1 MSEFS
6 SPGPIRHPLLPFTCT
21 TADRGCPLHAWTVFL
36 LQQANEAPP
45 QVSSGAEPDLDDEVE
60 EGGSPERDRTR
71 NINTGEPQHHEAH
84 LRRRIG
90 TAPKG
95 FPQHMRNR
103 AP

>member
-1 MSEFS
+1 MAD
-6 SPGPIRHPLLPFTCT
+6 GPSIKELFGS
-21 TADRGCPLHAWTVFL
+21 DSDEEGEL

-71 NINTGEPQHHEAH
+71 NINTGEPQHHEAL
-84 LRRRIG
+84 LRMRIG
-90 TAPKG
+90 TALKG
-95 FPQHMRNR
+95 SPQHMRNT